1 MEYRRWLS
9 AWLFKTK
16 QKIDES
22 LNKSNC
28 LKPLPND
35 VVVAGPIVEDRPAL
49 ISAYHG
55 YAAAGCSKKHPAK
68 TIASRGIYEV
78 AEKSCTFPGI
88 SCTALRERDF
98 TDQFSL
104 HISIQSD
111 STQSPLRLDDL
122 DAIRRF
128 NNEPESLVRISW
140 TETSPPLCKSVSIL
154 I

>member
-9 AWLFKTK
+9 AWLFKTE

-68 TIASRGIYEV
+68 TIASRGIYGV
-78 AEKSCTFPGI
+78 AE
-88 SCTALRERDF
+88 
-98 TDQFSL
+98 
-104 HISIQSD
+104 
-111 STQSPLRLDDL
+111 
-122 DAIRRF
+122 
-128 NNEPESLVRISW
+128 
-140 TETSPPLCKSVSIL
+140 
-154 I
+154 